1 MDSGN
6 CFKFNQAADEL
17 KKTQSALFN
26 INVTQLVCVLPEKL
40 LIYDFNLEDIK
51 CVSQPPAVSGR
62 LSFGPDWLWTGLM
75 KPRTFT
81 SIQQAKLN
89 GTSIQLLD
97 RTYTGG
103 HRKVLHVSHSSFIDG
118 QKLLLGCGTF
128 FQVWEI
134 AFKPPVSSKLIYQGD
149 LPGTEY
155 C

>member
-62 LSFGPDWLWTGLM
+62 LSFGPD
-75 KPRTFT
+75 
-81 SIQQAKLN
+81 
-89 GTSIQLLD
+89 
-97 RTYTGG
+97 
-103 HRKVLHVSHSSFIDG
+103 
-118 QKLLLGCGTF
+118 
-128 FQVWEI
+128 
-134 AFKPPVSSKLIYQGD
+134 
-149 LPGTEY
+149 
-155 C
+155 